1 MRPTLLREKILSLKS
16 KGKKAFAVLI
26 DPEKAEEQNNLL
38 QLIRIGVESKIDFF
52 LVGGS
57 LLTAN
62 NLSTVIQTIKKN
74 CEIPVILFPGSNMQI
89 DLSADGI
96 LLLSLISGRNAD
108 LLIGQHV
115 LSAPILKKSQLEILS
130 TGYMIINSG
139 QPTSVSYISGT
150 QPIPNDKPI
159 IAASTAMAGE
169 MLGLQLTYLDAGSG
183 AKEPVHPRVIQAV
196 RKAVDTPIIVGGG
209 LNTSQRVL
217 DALIAGADMVVI
229 GNGIEKNPNLIV
241 EVSEKIL
248 AYNDILNIN

>member
-1 MRPTLLREKILSLKS
+1 
-16 KGKKAFAVLI
+16 
-26 DPEKAEEQNNLL
+26 
-38 QLIRIGVESKIDFF
+38 
-52 LVGGS
+52 
-57 LLTAN
+57 
-62 NLSTVIQTIKKN
+62 
-74 CEIPVILFPGSNMQI
+74 
-89 DLSADGI
+89 
-96 LLLSLISGRNAD
+96 
-108 LLIGQHV
+108 
-115 LSAPILKKSQLEILS
+115 
-130 TGYMIINSG
+130 MIINSG

-248 AYNDILNIN
+248 AYNDTLNIN

>member
-89 DLSADGI
+89 DLSCRWDLA
-96 LLLSLISGRNAD
+96 LITD
-108 LLIGQHV
+108 LW
-115 LSAPILKKSQLEILS
+115 SQCR
-130 TGYMIINSG
+130 
-139 QPTSVSYISGT
+139 PTHRATCTFCSYS
-150 QPIPNDKPI
+150 K
-159 IAASTAMAGE
+159 
-169 MLGLQLTYLDAGSG
+169 
-183 AKEPVHPRVIQAV
+183 KEPTRDPVYWLHDH
-196 RKAVDTPIIVGGG
+196 K
-209 LNTSQRVL
+209 
-217 DALIAGADMVVI
+217 
-229 GNGIEKNPNLIV
+229 
-241 EVSEKIL
+241 
-248 AYNDILNIN
+248 